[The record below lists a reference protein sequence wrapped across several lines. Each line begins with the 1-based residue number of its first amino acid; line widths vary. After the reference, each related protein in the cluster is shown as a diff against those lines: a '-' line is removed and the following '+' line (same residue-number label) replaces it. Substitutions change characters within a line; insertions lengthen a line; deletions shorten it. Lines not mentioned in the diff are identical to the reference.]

1 MNKSPEGRYL
11 FRYVSAR
18 VVFVAMGFLGFNLVY
33 AYKVVLSMSIIAMTN
48 HTGSNVNSSDCIANE
63 VNKTSTTTF
72 PGEKFDW
79 DSDVQSQV
87 LSSFFYGYILTQIPA
102 GILATKYG
110 GKWIYGTSLF
120 IAAIFSILGP
130 IAAKVDYRLFMVTR
144 IIQGLAEG
152 VVFPCMNTLIAQWMP
167 KMERTRGTTIIQTGS
182 MIGTVITLPLTALMC
197 KSNFMGSW
205 PATFYILGVAGIIWY
220 ALWIVLVYESPET
233 HPFISKAEMDYI
245 LENDGGFKLKENLS
259 IPYKE
264 MFTSIPVIALTLTHF
279 GQNWGFLTVLNLM
292 PTYMNNV
299 LHMQINE
306 NMLIS
311 GLPYLGQAIFGW
323 IISYITD
330 KIRQSGRVEITT
342 LRKINCFIAYM
353 PPAICLALI
362 PTARCDTT
370 YSSILFILAMTFNGA
385 CFSGMNSTHVDMAP
399 DHAGTLMGITNSF
412 GNIPGFLATIVANQF
427 TGKGQTIHNWSYV
440 FYLSAGVFV
449 ANTFIYGIF
458 ASAREQS
465 WGRTPKKQ

>member
-152 VVFPCMNTLIAQWMP
+152 VVFPCMNTLIAQWVS
-167 KMERTRGTTIIQTGS
+167 II
-182 MIGTVITLPLTALMC
+182 LL
-197 KSNFMGSW
+197 
-205 PATFYILGVAGIIWY
+205 IL
-220 ALWIVLVYESPET
+220 
-233 HPFISKAEMDYI
+233 
-245 LENDGGFKLKENLS
+245 
-259 IPYKE
+259 
-264 MFTSIPVIALTLTHF
+264 
-279 GQNWGFLTVLNLM
+279 
-292 PTYMNNV
+292 
-299 LHMQINE
+299 
-306 NMLIS
+306 
-311 GLPYLGQAIFGW
+311 
-323 IISYITD
+323 
-330 KIRQSGRVEITT
+330 QS
-342 LRKINCFIAYM
+342 
-353 PPAICLALI
+353 
-362 PTARCDTT
+362 
-370 YSSILFILAMTFNGA
+370 
-385 CFSGMNSTHVDMAP
+385 
-399 DHAGTLMGITNSF
+399 
-412 GNIPGFLATIVANQF
+412 
-427 TGKGQTIHNWSYV
+427 
-440 FYLSAGVFV
+440 
-449 ANTFIYGIF
+449 IYGF
-458 ASAREQS
+458 VYFYGKRCQKWNELVEQ
-465 WGRTPKKQ
+465 Q